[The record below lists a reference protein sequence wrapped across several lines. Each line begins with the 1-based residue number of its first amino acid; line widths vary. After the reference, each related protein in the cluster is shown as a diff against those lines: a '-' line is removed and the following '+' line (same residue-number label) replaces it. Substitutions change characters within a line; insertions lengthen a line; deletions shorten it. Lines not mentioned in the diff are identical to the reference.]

1 MSIYYLTLEDIQTIC
16 FQAVKQLYKFN
27 EPLPEFHTRYAQKLE
42 AILSIPETEV
52 FGRQLYTTIH
62 EKAAC
67 YFYNVIKNHPFLNGN
82 KRVAVIATYVFLRLN
97 DHELTASWEA
107 IYDFAIEISSPTKS
121 HEREFRAVV
130 DFLEE
135 NTKPRP
141 RPLL

>member
-1 MSIYYLTLEDIQTIC
+1 MEIYYLTLEDIQTIC

-52 FGRQLYTTIH
+52 FGRETHPTLV

-67 YFYNVIKNHPFLNGN
+67 YLYYIIKNHPFLNGN

-97 DHELTASWEA
+97 DHELTASWED
-107 IYDFAIEISSPTKS
+107 IYDFAISISQPSTN
-121 HEREFRAVV
+121 HEKEFKNVV
-130 DFLEE
+130 TFLEGH
-135 NTKPRP
+135 TKGRP

>member
-1 MSIYYLTLEDIQTIC
+1 VSVYYLTLGDIQTIC

-27 EPLPEFHTRYAQKLE
+27 EPLPEFETRYAQKLE
-42 AILSIPETEV
+42 AVLSIPETEV
-52 FGRQLYTTIH
+52 FGKQAHPTLI

-67 YFYNVIKNHPFLNGN
+67 YFYYIIKNHPFLNGN

-107 IYDFAIEISSPTKS
+107 VYDFAISISQPPKN
-121 HEREFRAVV
+121 HEKEFKQVIE
-130 DFLEE
+130 FLEK
-135 NTKPRP
+135 NTRERG